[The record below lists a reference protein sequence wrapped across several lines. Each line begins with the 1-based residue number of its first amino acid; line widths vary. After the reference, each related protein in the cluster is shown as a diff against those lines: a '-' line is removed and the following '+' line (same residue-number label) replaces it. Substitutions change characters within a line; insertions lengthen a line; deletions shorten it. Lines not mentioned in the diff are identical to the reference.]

1 MQSSEGAK
9 PRGSSASE
17 SRAPEVRGQ
26 VRTEGPS
33 LSNELRSSEEA
44 NGELRRS
51 ERTGLRN
58 WMAKIPKSVNPEPS
72 WWKPFWPQSLGLKPS
87 VICLGAQLLGWCCLR
102 QREEVLK
109 VES

>member
-1 MQSSEGAK
+1 MKKLSFSFTLGTSLGFPFHPSPFRDGLAQEMNVEPYGEGPGQVSEVARHWMKVMVLIAGQRVML
-9 PRGSSASE
+9 RGSSASE

-51 ERTGLRN
+51 EL
-58 WMAKIPKSVNPEPS
+58 
-72 WWKPFWPQSLGLKPS
+72 
-87 VICLGAQLLGWCCLR
+87 
-102 QREEVLK
+102 
-109 VES
+109 